1 MKCKI
6 EVVNKGLTQ
15 LYTSMGPVKVI
26 NGVGYIDEINED
38 NFDAF
43 SKEVSKVGKL
53 VKLGDADK
61 IEQPKQEDDNT
72 DGKGISGTQDTMMKF
87 MNANASQQLSLN
99 LHNVKQQLNLIC

>member
-15 LYTSMGPVKVI
+15 LYTSVGPVKVI
-26 NGVGYIDEINED
+26 NGIGYVDEINED
-38 NFDAF
+38 NFEAF

-53 VKLGDADK
+53 VKLGDDDK

-87 MNANASQQLSLN
+87 MNANTSQQLSLN
-99 LHNVKQQLNLIC
+99 LHNVK